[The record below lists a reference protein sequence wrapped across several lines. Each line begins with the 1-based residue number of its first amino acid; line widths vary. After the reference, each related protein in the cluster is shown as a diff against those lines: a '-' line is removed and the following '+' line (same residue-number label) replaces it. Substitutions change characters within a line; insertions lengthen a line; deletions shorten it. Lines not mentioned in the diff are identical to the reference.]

1 MGGNNASGA
10 LRTESFCITLNDGS
24 IGATLRIDLPRQ
36 PGSSPTSQESTNP
49 YDRSA
54 QTQEARNVMHRVG
67 TTIAPAHAYTRTSS
81 EHAAPVLTAIGY
93 INWWE
98 GRGSKGHQFFELALD
113 TVYRIARLSDQIIG
127 SGIVA
132 GCEHE

>member
-1 MGGNNASGA
+1 M
-10 LRTESFCITLNDGS
+10 
-24 IGATLRIDLPRQ
+24 
-36 PGSSPTSQESTNP
+36 
-49 YDRSA
+49 
-54 QTQEARNVMHRVG
+54 VMHRVG

-98 GRGSKGHQFFELALD
+98 GRGSEGHQFLQLDLD
-113 TVYRIARLSDQIIG
+113 TDPVYRIARLSDQIIG

-132 GCEHE
+132 GCEHEQKHRYKTLPYDLP